1 MYCVTYPELVVL
13 AVALAIDAVSVAASA
28 GPRVCPRW
36 GALRFGL
43 CFGGFQALMPLLG
56 ALAGAYLY
64 TYVRAYD
71 HWVAFGLLLLIG
83 LKMLVEAA
91 RSHGAEEE
99 AQTAASDFDP
109 SAGWS
114 LLGLSIATSIDAFG
128 AGMGLRMA
136 GANLWVAA
144 PLIGGITALLSF
156 SGAHLGVRA
165 ERYLGRKAE
174 FAGGVVLVGLA
185 VRMLRI

>member
-1 MYCVTYPELVVL
+1 VTYLELIIL

-36 GALRFGL
+36 GALRLGL

-83 LKMLVEAA
+83 LKMLYEAA
-91 RSHGAEEE
+91 RRHGVGEEG
-99 AQTAASDFDP
+99 AAAGFDP
-109 SAGWS
+109 SVGWS

-136 GANLWVAA
+136 EANLWVAA
-144 PLIGGITALLSF
+144 PLIGAVTAALSY

-165 ERYLGRKAE
+165 ERFLGRKAE